1 MMHTSAILL
10 FALGAAA
17 EVPHWVQKKPLS
29 SFKVPSVESIMA
41 PMLSMH
47 GRQTPNNRRL
57 QAAIMSEEC
66 KAACPGTEAYLK
78 AMTEA
83 ATAATKDGGTRR
95 LDAHMAQMKMMCEHI
110 DAIKCVAANKVC
122 QDEGAEQDAAG
133 QAMLE
138 CMCACPKIMDIG
150 EDMSKVCND
159 KPGTVGCIK
168 STSTCSAMAEQMNEK
183 EVDLGC
189 EYTSKKCADK
199 EKAMATCMGEDDM
212 KSWATEKCDAE
223 PKDACCPLGKKM
235 ISCMGSDCYTIQ
247 LAVQSMQAEKE
258 GATSG
263 FCCHV
268 IHHLVLCSSIQC
280 EFKNEKEGATEE
292 EKKEA
297 KAEMEMTDKY
307 RTKCPDAGIPSA
319 AAVSATASEGKVS
332 TTGDSAD
339 FATPGQTVSVL
350 AMAAVIAASL
360 MA

>member
-1 MMHTSAILL
+1 MMHTSAILV

-258 GATSG
+258 GAT
-263 FCCHV
+263 
-268 IHHLVLCSSIQC
+268 
-280 EFKNEKEGATEE
+280 EE